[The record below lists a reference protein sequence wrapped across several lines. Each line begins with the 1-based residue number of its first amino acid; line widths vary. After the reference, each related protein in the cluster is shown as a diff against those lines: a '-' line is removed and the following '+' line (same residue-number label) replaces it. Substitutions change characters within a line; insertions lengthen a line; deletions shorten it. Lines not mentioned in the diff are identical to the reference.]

1 MRSRWVKLTDIIGK
15 NNSGKGLS
23 VSEPMEEW
31 EFLIQKEG
39 DRSWLSV
46 ESPEVE
52 ILEGRYR
59 LVARCSQTNVP
70 VEIRAIYQSSEEFPP
85 KRRMQKRGTRTNA
98 EGLMVVIPFT
108 RLKPGFWDFTCFLD
122 QTTQGSIRVEV
133 LSIEEE
139 GGSDFSG
146 GLTSGFEDGTE
157 SENEEDFSQ
166 VVGDDRL
173 QAAAEAAAED
183 EAESLVVM
191 AEEEN
196 PGTSVPVLDPSLPGK
211 LYAFPDRISPVGEP
225 VTLSGAVT
233 VEGSSTVPSTA
244 SSDFES
250 LDSVSSSEPQSQV
263 LPPLKLLLQRET
275 YMAKWGQVLTLEG
288 QIEAVD
294 GAQGSRIA
302 GLMLQVMLQNPQTG
316 QRMVAVEQSLS
327 EGTLPMQFAT
337 SVEISSQTKTHLL
350 LGEVSLSDGSG
361 TRLGARSFT
370 ITADLDDLLG
380 AISPDLNEEKLLEHS
395 RESIRQ
401 QNVEEIDASFE
412 EILETIKKSQPI
424 SFEPSGHQVL
434 PPQIVK
440 PQGKAPQAGKP
451 LDLPTFSRP
460 QPPEEVKPPDEA
472 IAPPAE
478 PETESA
484 STPGVPTELSPTP
497 PETQATPPAAPVK
510 PEPDAASKPASPV
523 DQAFQSLHLQ
533 DRFFSRLNALASDR
547 ELSDWLK
554 ISFTP
559 VSQESEQNPFEMSDI
574 GGTGA
579 EINPENPGGMPPTP
593 EDIDWEAREIVVDDE
608 LAEGPVSASNAEGAA
623 LMLLP
628 EDQPVPS
635 PRLSLPK
642 GELSAGRSVKVTVQ
656 LPQMLPR
663 IYVKL
668 WVLDRQ
674 SRAVLDGPH
683 WLTQFWPTGFA
694 EVEGSRDLMVPY
706 GSLQVQFEAIAVEMQ
721 TQRESHKVSI
731 ERQIS
736 PPGPPSLPL

>member
-1 MRSRWVKLTDIIGK
+1 
-15 NNSGKGLS
+15 
-23 VSEPMEEW
+23 MEDW

-59 LVARCSQTNVP
+59 MVARCSRNNVP

-85 KRRMQKRGTRTNA
+85 KRRMQKRGTRTNT

-146 GLTSGFEDGTE
+146 GLSSGFEEETE
-157 SENEEDFSQ
+157 SDREEEFAQ
-166 VVGDDRL
+166 EEGTDRL
-173 QAAAEAAAED
+173 QAAAEAVAED
-183 EAESLVVM
+183 EAAGVTLEQ
-191 AEEEN
+191 N
-196 PGTSVPVLDPSLPGK
+196 PETTAPVADPSLPGK
-211 LYAFPDRISPVGEP
+211 LYAFPDRIPSV
-225 VTLSGAVT
+225 A
-233 VEGSSTVPSTA
+233 EGSSTNPPPVP
-244 SSDFES
+244 
-250 LDSVSSSEPQSQV
+250 P
-263 LPPLKLLLQRET
+263 LPPQADPQKLPSLQLVLQRET
-275 YMAKWGQVLTLEG
+275 YMVKWGKVLTLEG
-288 QIEAVD
+288 RIEAVD
-294 GAQGSRIA
+294 GKVGDRLP
-302 GLMLQVMLQNPQTG
+302 GLELRVMLKNPQTG
-316 QRMVAVEQSLS
+316 AKIVEVGLPLS
-327 EGTLPMQFAT
+327 AGTLPMQF
-337 SVEISSQTKTHLL
+337 SCPVEIPEQTNSHLL
-350 LGEVSLSDGSG
+350 LGEVSLSDSSG
-361 TRLGARSFT
+361 TRLGVRSFT

-380 AISPDLNEEKLLEHS
+380 AISSDLSEDKLLEHS
-395 RESIRQ
+395 RESIHQ
-401 QNVEEIDASFE
+401 QNVEEIDASFD

-424 SFEPSGHQVL
+424 SFEPSGNQVL

-440 PQGKAPQAGKP
+440 PQGKAPQGPKP
-451 LDLPTFSRP
+451 LDLPTFKRP
-460 QPPEEVKPPDEA
+460 QPPPPVEEVKSPDPETA
-472 IAPPAE
+472 TPAE
-478 PETESA
+478 PETQPTSA
-484 STPGVPTELSPTP
+484 PVPQELPTTPAETE
-497 PETQATPPAAPVK
+497 ATPPSPEVK
-510 PEPDAASKPASPV
+510 AEPDLGAKKASPV

-554 ISFTP
+554 ISFSP
-559 VSQESEQNPFEMSDI
+559 VSEESEQNPFEMDEAI
-574 GGTGA
+574 AYETGD
-579 EINPENPGGMPPTP
+579 ENHPESSRRKPPEP
-593 EDIDWEAREIVVDDE
+593 EEIDWEAREIVVDDE
-608 LAEGPVSASNAEGAA
+608 LLAEASVAAASAKEGAA
-623 LMLLP
+623 LLLLP
-628 EDQPVPS
+628 ADQPVPN

-674 SRAVLDGPH
+674 SRTVLDGPH
-683 WLTQFWPTGFA
+683 WLTQFWPTGFGD
-694 EVEGSRDLMVPY
+694 VEGSRELMVPY

-721 TQRESHKVSI
+721 TQRESHKVSL

>member
-1 MRSRWVKLTDIIGK
+1 
-15 NNSGKGLS
+15 
-23 VSEPMEEW
+23 MEDW

-59 LVARCSQTNVP
+59 MVARCSRNNVP

-146 GLTSGFEDGTE
+146 GLSSGFEEETE
-157 SENEEDFSQ
+157 SDREEEFSE
-166 VVGDDRL
+166 GSGTDRL
-173 QAAAEAAAED
+173 QAAAEAVAED
-183 EAESLVVM
+183 EAAGVAQEQ
-191 AEEEN
+191 N
-196 PGTSVPVLDPSLPGK
+196 PGTTTPTEDPSLPGK
-211 LYAFPDRISPVGEP
+211 LYAFPDRIPSV
-225 VTLSGAVT
+225 
-233 VEGSSTVPSTA
+233 VEGSRTSPPPVPPSPPQAQA
-244 SSDFES
+244 SK
-250 LDSVSSSEPQSQV
+250 
-263 LPPLKLLLQRET
+263 LPPLQLVLQRET
-275 YMAKWGQVLTLEG
+275 YMVKWGKVLTLEG
-288 QIEAVD
+288 RIEAVD
-294 GAQGSRIA
+294 GKA
-302 GLMLQVMLQNPQTG
+302 GDRLGGLELRVMLQNPQTG
-316 QRMVAVEQSLS
+316 AKIVEVEHPLS
-327 EGTLPMQFAT
+327 EGTLPMQFT
-337 SVEISSQTKTHLL
+337 CPVEIPEQTKSHLL
-350 LGEVSLSDGSG
+350 LGEVSLSDGRG
-361 TRLGARSFT
+361 TQLGRRSFT

-380 AISPDLNEEKLLEHS
+380 AISSDLSEDNLLEHT
-395 RESIRQ
+395 RESIHQ
-401 QNVEEIDASFE
+401 QNVEEIDASFN
-412 EILETIKKSQPI
+412 EILETIKKSQPL
-424 SFEPSGHQVL
+424 SFEPSGNQVL

-440 PQGKAPQAGKP
+440 PQAKSPEGPKP
-451 LDLPTFSRP
+451 LDLPTFRRP
-460 QPPEEVKPPDEA
+460 QPPPPVEEVKPPEPETA
-472 IAPPAE
+472 TPAE
-478 PETESA
+478 PET
-484 STPGVPTELSPTP
+484 PTTS
-497 PETQATPPAAPVK
+497 APVSQELPTTPAETEATAPGPEVK
-510 PEPDAASKPASPV
+510 SEPDLGAKKASGV

-559 VSQESEQNPFEMSDI
+559 VSQDPQESELTQNPFEMDEAI
-574 GGTGA
+574 AQETEETVEENHPA
-579 EINPENPGGMPPTP
+579 IPVELPPEP
-593 EDIDWEAREIVVDDE
+593 EEIDWEAREIVVDDE
-608 LAEGPVSASNAEGAA
+608 LLAEASVATGSAKEGAA
-623 LMLLP
+623 LLLLP
-628 EDQPVPS
+628 EDQPVPN

-674 SRAVLDGPH
+674 SRTVLDGPH
-683 WLTQFWPTGFA
+683 WLTQFWPTGFGD
-694 EVEGSRDLMVPY
+694 VEGSRELMVPY

-721 TQRESHKVSI
+721 TQRESHKVSL
-731 ERQIS
+731 ERQIL

>member
-1 MRSRWVKLTDIIGK
+1 
-15 NNSGKGLS
+15 
-23 VSEPMEEW
+23 MEEW

-59 LVARCSQTNVP
+59 MVARCSRNNVP

-146 GLTSGFEDGTE
+146 GLTSAGFEEGTE
-157 SENEEDFSQ
+157 SDREEEFSELEG
-166 VVGDDRL
+166 VDRL
-173 QAAAEAAAED
+173 QAAAEAVAED
-183 EAESLVVM
+183 EAAGVVP
-191 AEEEN
+191 EEN
-196 PGTSVPVLDPSLPGK
+196 PVIADPSPPGK
-211 LYAFPDRISPVGEP
+211 LYAFPDRISPV
-225 VTLSGAVT
+225 A
-233 VEGSSTVPSTA
+233 EGSRTSPPPVPPSP
-244 SSDFES
+244 
-250 LDSVSSSEPQSQV
+250 PQAQPQK
-263 LPPLKLLLQRET
+263 LPPLQLVLQQET
-275 YMAKWGQVLTLEG
+275 YMVKWGKVLTLEG
-288 QIEAVD
+288 RIEAVD
-294 GAQGSRIA
+294 GKAGDRIS
-302 GLMLQVMLQNPQTG
+302 GLELGVMLQNPQTG
-316 QRMVAVEQSLS
+316 AKIVEVELPLS
-327 EGTLPMQFAT
+327 EGTLPMQFT
-337 SVEISSQTKTHLL
+337 CPVEIPEQTKSHLL

-361 TRLGARSFT
+361 TRLRARSFT

-380 AISPDLNEEKLLEHS
+380 AISPDLSEEKLLEHS
-395 RESIRQ
+395 RESIHQ
-401 QNVEEIDASFE
+401 QNLEDIDASFD
-412 EILETIKKSQPI
+412 EILETIQKSQPI
-424 SFEPSGHQVL
+424 SFEPSGNQVL

-440 PQGKAPQAGKP
+440 PQAKSPQAGKP
-451 LDLPTFSRP
+451 LDLPTFKRP
-460 QPPEEVKPPDEA
+460 QVSPPVEEVKPPEPA
-472 IAPPAE
+472 IATPAE
-478 PETESA
+478 PETPSTSVPVPQELPTTPEETKTVVPSPEVKSA
-484 STPGVPTELSPTP
+484 PD
-497 PETQATPPAAPVK
+497 PVAK
-510 PEPDAASKPASPV
+510 KGSPV
-523 DQAFQSLHLQ
+523 DQAFKSLHLQ
-533 DRFFSRLNALASDR
+533 DRFFSRLNALAGDR

-559 VSQESEQNPFEMSDI
+559 VSDESEDNPFEMDEELSD
-574 GGTGA
+574 
-579 EINPENPGGMPPTP
+579 ENYPERSRRKPPEP
-593 EDIDWEAREIVVDDE
+593 EEIDWEAREIVVDDE
-608 LAEGPVSASNAEGAA
+608 LLAEASVAAVNAKSEGAA
-623 LMLLP
+623 LLLLP
-628 EDQPVPS
+628 EDQPVPN

-674 SRAVLDGPH
+674 SRTVLDGPH
-683 WLTQFWPTGFA
+683 WLTQFWPTGFGD
-694 EVEGSRDLMVPY
+694 VEGSRELMVPY

-721 TQRESHKVSI
+721 TQRESHKVSL

-736 PPGPPSLPL
+736 PPSPPSLPL

>member
-1 MRSRWVKLTDIIGK
+1 M
-15 NNSGKGLS
+15 
-23 VSEPMEEW
+23 SEPMEDW

-59 LVARCSQTNVP
+59 MVARCSRNNVP

-146 GLTSGFEDGTE
+146 GLTSGFEEETE
-157 SENEEDFSQ
+157 SDQEEEFSQ
-166 VVGDDRL
+166 VEGADRL
-173 QAAAEAAAED
+173 QAAAEAVAED
-183 EAESLVVM
+183 EAAGLPQEQ
-191 AEEEN
+191 N
-196 PGTSVPVLDPSLPGK
+196 PGTTTPVADPSLPGK
-211 LYAFPDRISPVGEP
+211 LYAFPDRLPSM
-225 VTLSGAVT
+225 A
-233 VEGSSTVPSTA
+233 EGSRTSPPPVPPSP
-244 SSDFES
+244 
-250 LDSVSSSEPQSQV
+250 PQAHPQK
-263 LPPLKLLLQRET
+263 LPPLQLVLQQET
-275 YMAKWGQVLTLEG
+275 YMVKWGKVLTLEG
-288 QIEAVD
+288 RIEAVD
-294 GAQGSRIA
+294 GKIGDRLP
-302 GLMLQVMLQNPQTG
+302 GLELRVMLQNPQTG
-316 QRMVAVEQSLS
+316 AKIVEVAHPLS
-327 EGTLPMQFAT
+327 AGTLPMPF
-337 SVEISSQTKTHLL
+337 SCPVEIPEQTKSHLL

-361 TRLGARSFT
+361 TQLRRRSFT

-380 AISPDLNEEKLLEHS
+380 AISPDLSEDKLLEHS
-395 RESIRQ
+395 RESIHQ
-401 QNVEEIDASFE
+401 QNVEEIDASFD

-424 SFEPSGHQVL
+424 SFEPSGNQVL

-440 PQGKAPQAGKP
+440 PQAKSPQAGKP
-451 LDLPTFSRP
+451 LDLPSFNRP
-460 QPPEEVKPPDEA
+460 QPSPPAEEVKPPDPA
-472 IAPPAE
+472 IATPAE
-478 PETESA
+478 PETPN
-484 STPGVPTELSPTP
+484 TR
-497 PETQATPPAAPVK
+497 APVPQELPTTPAESEATAASLEVK
-510 PEPDAASKPASPV
+510 SEPDRVAKKASPV

-533 DRFFSRLNALASDR
+533 DRFFSRLNALAGDR

-559 VSQESEQNPFEMSDI
+559 VSEESEQNPFEMDEAI
-574 GGTGA
+574 AQAAGD
-579 EINPENPGGMPPTP
+579 ENHPEGSRRMPLEP
-593 EDIDWEAREIVVDDE
+593 EEIDWEAREIVVDDE
-608 LAEGPVSASNAEGAA
+608 LIAEAAVAAASAKTEGAA
-623 LMLLP
+623 LLLLP
-628 EDQPVPS
+628 ADQPVPN

-642 GELSAGRSVKVTVQ
+642 GELSAGRSVRVTVQ

-674 SRAVLDGPH
+674 SRTVLDGPH
-683 WLTQFWPTGFA
+683 WLTQFWPTGFGD
-694 EVEGSRDLMVPY
+694 VEGSRELMVPY

-721 TQRESHKVSI
+721 TQRESHKVSH

-736 PPGPPSLPL
+736 PPGPPILPL

>member
-1 MRSRWVKLTDIIGK
+1 
-15 NNSGKGLS
+15 
-23 VSEPMEEW
+23 MEDW

-59 LVARCSQTNVP
+59 MVARCSRTNVP

-146 GLTSGFEDGTE
+146 GLTSAGFEEEPEADREEEFSEGSGT
-157 SENEEDFSQ
+157 
-166 VVGDDRL
+166 DRL
-173 QAAAEAAAED
+173 QAAAEA
-183 EAESLVVM
+183 V
-191 AEEEN
+191 AEEEATGVAEEQN
-196 PGTSVPVLDPSLPGK
+196 PGTTIPAADPSLPGK
-211 LYAFPDRISPVGEP
+211 LYAFPDPIP
-225 VTLSGAVT
+225 AVA
-233 VEGSSTVPSTA
+233 EGSRTSPPPVPPSP
-244 SSDFES
+244 
-250 LDSVSSSEPQSQV
+250 PQAQPQK
-263 LPPLKLLLQRET
+263 LPPLQLVLQRET
-275 YMAKWGQVLTLEG
+275 YMVKWGKVLTLEG
-288 QIEAVD
+288 RIEAVD
-294 GAQGSRIA
+294 GKIGDRLP
-302 GLMLQVMLQNPQTG
+302 GLELRVMLQNPQTG
-316 QRMVAVEQSLS
+316 AKIVEVAHPLS
-327 EGTLPMQFAT
+327 EGTLPMPF
-337 SVEISSQTKTHLL
+337 SCPVEIPEQTKSHLL

-361 TRLGARSFT
+361 TQLGRRSFT

-380 AISPDLNEEKLLEHS
+380 AISSDLSQDKLLEHS
-395 RESIRQ
+395 RESIHQ
-401 QNVEEIDASFE
+401 QNVEEIDASFD
-412 EILETIKKSQPI
+412 EILETIKKSQPL
-424 SFEPSGHQVL
+424 SFEPSGNQVL

-440 PQGKAPQAGKP
+440 PQAKSPQGPKP
-451 LDLPTFSRP
+451 LDLPTFKRP
-460 QPPEEVKPPDEA
+460 QPPAPPSEVKPPDPVMA
-472 IAPPAE
+472 TPAE
-478 PETESA
+478 LEAPTTSAPVSQELPTTPAETE
-484 STPGVPTELSPTP
+484 
-497 PETQATPPAAPVK
+497 ATV
-510 PEPDAASKPASPV
+510 PEPEVKSEPSLGAKRADPV

-547 ELSDWLK
+547 ELTDWLK

-559 VSQESEQNPFEMSDI
+559 VSEESEPNPFEMDEAI
-574 GGTGA
+574 AQTAGD
-579 EINPENPGGMPPTP
+579 ENYSESSLKMPPEP
-593 EDIDWEAREIVVDDE
+593 EEIDWEAQEIVVDDE
-608 LAEGPVSASNAEGAA
+608 RLAEASVAASAKEGAA
-623 LMLLP
+623 LLLLP
-628 EDQPVPS
+628 EDQPVPN

-674 SRAVLDGPH
+674 SRTVLDGPH
-683 WLTQFWPTGFA
+683 WLTQFWPTGFGD
-694 EVEGSRDLMVPY
+694 VEGSRELMVPY

-721 TQRESHKVSI
+721 TQRESHKVSL

>member
-1 MRSRWVKLTDIIGK
+1 
-15 NNSGKGLS
+15 
-23 VSEPMEEW
+23 MEEW

-39 DRSWLSV
+39 DREWLSV

-59 LVARCSQTNVP
+59 MVARCSRNNVP

-139 GGSDFSG
+139 GDSDFSG
-146 GLTSGFEDGTE
+146 GLTSAGFEEATE
-157 SENEEDFSQ
+157 SDSAEEFSEGE
-166 VVGDDRL
+166 GDDRL
-173 QAAAEAAAED
+173 QAAAEAVAEN
-183 EAESLVVM
+183 EASGVVQ
-191 AEEEN
+191 EEN
-196 PGTSVPVLDPSLPGK
+196 PVSPTVADSSDSGK
-211 LYAFPDRISPVGEP
+211 LYAFPDRISPV
-225 VTLSGAVT
+225 A
-233 VEGSSTVPSTA
+233 EGSRTSPPPIPPSP
-244 SSDFES
+244 
-250 LDSVSSSEPQSQV
+250 PQAQSPK
-263 LPPLKLLLQRET
+263 LPPLQLVLQRST
-275 YMAKWGQVLTLEG
+275 YMVKWGKVLTLEG
-288 QIEAVD
+288 RIEAVD
-294 GAQGSRIA
+294 GKAGDRIP
-302 GLMLQVMLQNPQTG
+302 GLELRVMLQNPQTG
-316 QRMVAVEQSLS
+316 AKIVEVGYPLS
-327 EGTLPMQFAT
+327 EGTLPMQFT
-337 SVEISSQTKTHLL
+337 CPVEIPEQTKSHLL

-361 TRLGARSFT
+361 TQLRRRSFT

-380 AISPDLNEEKLLEHS
+380 AISTDLSEDNLLEHT
-395 RESIRQ
+395 RESIHQ
-401 QNVEEIDASFE
+401 QNVEEIDASFN

-424 SFEPSGHQVL
+424 SFEPSGNQVL

-440 PQGKAPQAGKP
+440 PQGKAPQAPKP
-451 LDLPTFSRP
+451 LDLPTFKRP
-460 QPPEEVKPPDEA
+460 QPPAPELEVKPPDPA
-472 IAPPAE
+472 IATPAE
-478 PETESA
+478 PETPNTS
-484 STPGVPTELSPTP
+484 
-497 PETQATPPAAPVK
+497 APVPQELPTTPAEREVVPPSPLVK
-510 PEPDAASKPASPV
+510 SEPDMGGKKASMV

-533 DRFFSRLNALASDR
+533 DRFFSRLNALAGDR

-559 VSQESEQNPFEMSDI
+559 VAEESELEQNPFEMDEAI
-574 GGTGA
+574 AAAA
-579 EINPENPGGMPPTP
+579 EDENHPESPLKMPPEP

-608 LAEGPVSASNAEGAA
+608 LLAEASVAAASAKAEGSA
-623 LMLLP
+623 LLLLP
-628 EDQPVPS
+628 KDQPVPN

-674 SRAVLDGPH
+674 SRNILDGPH
-683 WLTQFWPTGFA
+683 WLTQFWPTGFGD
-694 EVEGSRDLMVPY
+694 VEGSRELMVPY

-721 TQRESHKVSI
+721 TQRESHKVSL
-731 ERQIS
+731 ERQIL
-736 PPGPPSLPL
+736 PPSPPSLPL

>member
-1 MRSRWVKLTDIIGK
+1 
-15 NNSGKGLS
+15 
-23 VSEPMEEW
+23 MEDW

-59 LVARCSQTNVP
+59 MVARCSRNNVP
-70 VEIRAIYQSSEEFPP
+70 VEIRAIYQSSQEFPP

-139 GGSDFSG
+139 GDSDFSG
-146 GLTSGFEDGTE
+146 GLTSAGFEEATE
-157 SENEEDFSQ
+157 SQREEEFSE
-166 VVGDDRL
+166 GEGTDRL
-173 QAAAEAAAED
+173 QAAAEAVAED
-183 EAESLVVM
+183 EAAAGDPEQH
-191 AEEEN
+191 
-196 PGTSVPVLDPSLPGK
+196 PGTTTPTADPSVPGK
-211 LYAFPDRISPVGEP
+211 LYAFPDRISPV
-225 VTLSGAVT
+225 A
-233 VEGSSTVPSTA
+233 EGSRTSPPPVPPSPPQA
-244 SSDFES
+244 QPQKLPS
-250 LDSVSSSEPQSQV
+250 LQLV
-263 LPPLKLLLQRET
+263 LQRET
-275 YMAKWGQVLTLEG
+275 YMVKWGKVLTLEG
-288 QIEAVD
+288 RIEAVD
-294 GAQGSRIA
+294 GNLGDRLP
-302 GLMLQVMLQNPQTG
+302 GLELRVMLQNPQTG
-316 QRMVAVEQSLS
+316 ARIVEVGHPLS
-327 EGTLPMQFAT
+327 EGTLPMQFT
-337 SVEISSQTKTHLL
+337 CPVEIPEQTKSHLL

-380 AISPDLNEEKLLEHS
+380 AISPDLSEDKLLEHS
-395 RESIRQ
+395 RESIHQ
-401 QNVEEIDASFE
+401 QNVEEIDASFN

-424 SFEPSGHQVL
+424 SFEPSGNQVL

-440 PQGKAPQAGKP
+440 PQAKKSPQAPKP
-451 LDLPTFSRP
+451 LDLPTFKRP
-460 QPPEEVKPPDEA
+460 QAQLPAEEVKPAKPPESETA
-472 IAPPAE
+472 TPAE
-478 PETESA
+478 PDT
-484 STPGVPTELSPTP
+484 PTP
-497 PETQATPPAAPVK
+497 SGPVRQEMPTTPAETKAVAPSTEVK
-510 PEPDAASKPASPV
+510 SEPNLGGKKASPV

-559 VSQESEQNPFEMSDI
+559 VSDESEENPFEMEEALSAA
-574 GGTGA
+574 TGD
-579 EINPENPGGMPPTP
+579 ENRPESSRRRSSKP
-593 EDIDWEAREIVVDDE
+593 EEIDWEAREIVVDDE
-608 LAEGPVSASNAEGAA
+608 LLAEASVAAASAKEGAA
-623 LMLLP
+623 LLLLP
-628 EDQPVPS
+628 EDQPVPN

-674 SRAVLDGPH
+674 SRTVLDGPH
-683 WLTQFWPTGFA
+683 WLTQFWPTGFGD
-694 EVEGSRDLMVPY
+694 VEGSRELMVPY

-721 TQRESHKVSI
+721 TQRESHKVSL

>member
-1 MRSRWVKLTDIIGK
+1 M
-15 NNSGKGLS
+15 
-23 VSEPMEEW
+23 SEPMEDW

-39 DRSWLSV
+39 DRAWLSV

-59 LVARCSQTNVP
+59 MVARCSRNNVP

-139 GGSDFSG
+139 GDSDFSG
-146 GLTSGFEDGTE
+146 GLTSAGFEEGTE
-157 SENEEDFSQ
+157 SDREEEFSDME
-166 VVGDDRL
+166 GADRL
-173 QAAAEAAAED
+173 QAAAEAVAED
-183 EAESLVVM
+183 EAAGVPQEQ
-191 AEEEN
+191 N
-196 PGTSVPVLDPSLPGK
+196 PGTTTPVADPSVPGK
-211 LYAFPDRISPVGEP
+211 LYAFPDLLPSV
-225 VTLSGAVT
+225 A
-233 VEGSSTVPSTA
+233 EGSRTSPPPVPPSP
-244 SSDFES
+244 
-250 LDSVSSSEPQSQV
+250 PQAQPQK
-263 LPPLKLLLQRET
+263 LPPLQLVLQRET
-275 YMAKWGQVLTLEG
+275 YMVKWGKVLTLEG
-288 QIEAVD
+288 RIEAVD
-294 GAQGSRIA
+294 GKIGDRLP
-302 GLMLQVMLQNPQTG
+302 GLELRVMLQNPQTG
-316 QRMVAVEQSLS
+316 AKIVEVAHPLS
-327 EGTLPMQFAT
+327 AGTLPMPF
-337 SVEISSQTKTHLL
+337 SCPVEIPQQTNSHLL

-361 TRLGARSFT
+361 TQLRRRSFT

-380 AISPDLNEEKLLEHS
+380 AISPDLSEEKLLEHS
-395 RESIRQ
+395 RESIHQ
-401 QNVEEIDASFE
+401 QNVEEIDASFD

-424 SFEPSGHQVL
+424 SFEPSGNQVL

-440 PQGKAPQAGKP
+440 PQAKSPQAGKP
-451 LDLPTFSRP
+451 LDLPTFNRP
-460 QPPEEVKPPDEA
+460 QPSPPAEEVKPPDPA
-472 IAPPAE
+472 IATPAE
-478 PETESA
+478 PETPNTS
-484 STPGVPTELSPTP
+484 
-497 PETQATPPAAPVK
+497 APVPQELPTTPAETEATAPSPEVK
-510 PEPDAASKPASPV
+510 SEPDRAAKKASPV

-533 DRFFSRLNALASDR
+533 DRFFSRLNALAGDR

-559 VSQESEQNPFEMSDI
+559 VSEESEENPFEMDEI
-574 GGTGA
+574 GGTG
-579 EINPENPGGMPPTP
+579 EGSNRESLGGMPPEP
-593 EDIDWEAREIVVDDE
+593 EEIDWEAQEIVVDDE
-608 LAEGPVSASNAEGAA
+608 LLAEASIAAASAKEGAA
-623 LMLLP
+623 LLLLP
-628 EDQPVPS
+628 ADQPVPK

-674 SRAVLDGPH
+674 SRTVLDGPH
-683 WLTQFWPTGFA
+683 WLTQFWPTGFGD
-694 EVEGSRDLMVPY
+694 VEGTRELMVPY

-721 TQRESHKVSI
+721 TQRESHKVSL

-736 PPGPPSLPL
+736 PPTPPSLPL

>member
-1 MRSRWVKLTDIIGK
+1 
-15 NNSGKGLS
+15 
-23 VSEPMEEW
+23 MEDW

-59 LVARCSQTNVP
+59 MVARCSQNNVP

-146 GLTSGFEDGTE
+146 GLSSGVEEGTE
-157 SENEEDFSQ
+157 SDREEEFAEES
-166 VVGDDRL
+166 GTDRL
-173 QAAAEAAAED
+173 EAAAEA
-183 EAESLVVM
+183 V
-191 AEEEN
+191 AEEEAAGVAPEQN
-196 PGTSVPVLDPSLPGK
+196 PGTTTPVADPSLPGK
-211 LYAFPDRISPVGEP
+211 LYTFPDRIPSV
-225 VTLSGAVT
+225 
-233 VEGSSTVPSTA
+233 VEGSKTSPPPVPP
-244 SSDFES
+244 
-250 LDSVSSSEPQSQV
+250 LPPQAQPQK
-263 LPPLKLLLQRET
+263 LPPLQLVLQRET
-275 YMAKWGQVLTLEG
+275 YMVKWGNVLTLEG
-288 QIEAVD
+288 RIEAVD
-294 GAQGSRIA
+294 GKTGDRLP
-302 GLMLQVMLQNPQTG
+302 GLELRVTLQNPQTG
-316 QRMVAVEQSLS
+316 AKIVEVAHPVS
-327 EGTLPMQFAT
+327 EGTLPMPF
-337 SVEISSQTKTHLL
+337 SCPVEIPEQTPSHLL
-350 LGEVSLSDGSG
+350 LGEVSLSDRRG
-361 TRLGARSFT
+361 TQLGRRSFT

-380 AISPDLNEEKLLEHS
+380 AISSDLSEDNLLEHT
-395 RESIRQ
+395 RESIHQ
-401 QNVEEIDASFE
+401 QNVEEIDASFN

-424 SFEPSGHQVL
+424 SFEPSGNQVL

-440 PQGKAPQAGKP
+440 PQAKSPQAPKP
-451 LDLPTFSRP
+451 LDLPTFKRP
-460 QPPEEVKPPDEA
+460 QPPPPPEEVKPPEPETA
-472 IAPPAE
+472 TPAE
-478 PETESA
+478 PET
-484 STPGVPTELSPTP
+484 PTTS
-497 PETQATPPAAPVK
+497 APVPQEMPTTPAETEALAPK
-510 PEPDAASKPASPV
+510 PEVKSEPDPSAKQASGV

-533 DRFFSRLNALASDR
+533 DRFFSRLNALAGDR

-559 VSQESEQNPFEMSDI
+559 VSQESEESQELELTPHPFEMDEAI
-574 GGTGA
+574 AQETGEENHP
-579 EINPENPGGMPPTP
+579 EIPGELPPEP
-593 EDIDWEAREIVVDDE
+593 EEIDWEAREIVVDDE
-608 LAEGPVSASNAEGAA
+608 LLAEASVAAASAKEGAA
-623 LMLLP
+623 LLLLP
-628 EDQPVPS
+628 EDQPVPN
-635 PRLSLPK
+635 PRLNLPK

-674 SRAVLDGPH
+674 SRTILDGPH
-683 WLTQFWPTGFA
+683 WLTQFWPTGFGD
-694 EVEGSRDLMVPY
+694 VEGSRELMVPY

-721 TQRESHKVSI
+721 TQRESHKVSL